1 MASSVLDN
9 VTRNASFYNTNFPS
23 SLDDVKEHGLM
34 QDIDAD
40 LVSTYKTYESQ
51 VASGQSQA
59 AYETAY
65 KSVNGKRLADSLFN
79 ADKYNWLRDSI
90 LAMQEFFLNKFD
102 AYIDS
107 KTQAQIGTTTD
118 ENDSNSGSAAYTV
131 DKMNEILFDEI
142 YVPLSA
148 WNWSQVNTTK
158 MYKQQVAV
166 SGVKANRKY
175 VRYPLLTKLYNTD
188 SGYFYDASLTA
199 DQVKQYNKQY
209 SKLANGVVDSDGIAT
224 FYAYKQPTETIGI
237 ILKRV

>member
-1 MASSVLDN
+1 MASSVLNN
-9 VTRNASFYNTNFPS
+9 VTKNESFYNTNFPN
-23 SLDDVKEHGLM
+23 SLDDVKTHGLM

-40 LVSTYKTYESQ
+40 LVATYKLYENQ
-51 VASGQSQA
+51 VAAGQSQA

-79 ADKYNWLRDSI
+79 ADRYNWLRDSI

-107 KTQAQIGTTTD
+107 KTQSEIGTTTD
-118 ENDSNSGSAAYTV
+118 EDDNNSGSAAYTV
-131 DKMNEILFDEI
+131 DKVNEMLFGEI
-142 YVPLSA
+142 YVPLLAS
-148 WNWSQVNTTK
+148 NWSQVNTTK

-166 SGVKANRKY
+166 SGVKASRQY

-188 SGYFYDASLTA
+188 NGYFYDATLTA

-209 SKLANGVVDSDGIAT
+209 SKIANGVVDSDGIAT
-224 FYAYKQPTETIGI
+224 FYAFKKPSDTIGI